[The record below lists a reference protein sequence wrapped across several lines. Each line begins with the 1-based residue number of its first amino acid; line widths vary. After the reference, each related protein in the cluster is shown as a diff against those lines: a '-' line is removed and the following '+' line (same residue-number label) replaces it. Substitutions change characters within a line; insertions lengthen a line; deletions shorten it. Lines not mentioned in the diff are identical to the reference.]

1 MHISDG
7 VLPTWV
13 LAVGWIITIIL
24 LAACVVW
31 SKRLM
36 KNSTDNTNNINTLT
50 DKVPQAAVVTAA
62 LFVACMFRIPV
73 PPTSLHLMLAGLAGI
88 LLGPLAFICIFI
100 SLLLQAI
107 LLQFGGIT
115 VLGVNSLLMGIPALA
130 GYLIFAGLSKVKI
143 PSWLNG
149 AATSFIAVTIT
160 TILLGII
167 FYVSGV
173 DFGSLNAMLARVEN
187 IPVLSTLADILQST
201 PGLLTFFMIFL
212 MNIPLMIVEAIIT
225 AFVIPFIEKVKPE
238 MLEQYKTNKQ
248 NE

>member
-7 VLPTWV
+7 ILPTWV
-13 LAVGWIITIIL
+13 LAAGWILTIL
-24 LAACVVW
+24 LLIASIVW
-31 SKRLM
+31 TKKLT
-36 KNSTDNTNNINTLT
+36 KNNIT
-50 DKVPQAAVVTAA
+50 DKVPQIAVVTAA

-88 LLGPLAFICIFI
+88 LLGPIAFVCVFI

-115 VLGVNSLLMGIPALA
+115 VLGVNSLLMGVPALA
-130 GYLIFAGLSKVKI
+130 GYLIFMMMSKTKS

-149 AATSFIAVTIT
+149 AFTSFIAVVIT
-160 TILLGII
+160 TVLLGIV

-173 DFGSLNAMLARVEN
+173 DFGSLNAMLDRVDG
-187 IPVLSTLADILQST
+187 IPVLSTIADVLQGT

-212 MNIPLMIVEAIIT
+212 MNIPLMIAEAVIS
-225 AFVIPFIEKVKPE
+225 AFIIPFIEKVKPE
-238 MLEQYKTNKQ
+238 MLEQYNARKAHV
-248 NE
+248 

>member
-13 LAVGWIITIIL
+13 LAAGWILTIL
-24 LAACVVW
+24 LLIISIVW
-31 SKRLM
+31 SKKQIGNL
-36 KNSTDNTNNINTLT
+36 NE
-50 DKVPQAAVVTAA
+50 KVPHAAVMTAA
-62 LFVACMFRIPV
+62 LFVACMFKIPV

-88 LLGPLAFICIFI
+88 VLGPLAFVCIFI

-115 VLGVNSLLMGIPALA
+115 VLGVNTLLMGVPALC
-130 GYLIFAGLSKVKI
+130 GYLIFWAMSKTKL
-143 PSWLNG
+143 PSWLSG
-149 AATSFIAVTIT
+149 GVTSFIAVVIT
-160 TILLGII
+160 TVLLGII

-173 DFGSLNAMLARVEN
+173 DFGSLAAMLDRVSG
-187 IPVLSTLADILQST
+187 IPVLSNIADILQST

-212 MNIPLMIVEAIIT
+212 MNIPLMIVEAIIS

-238 MLEQYKTNKQ
+238 MLDQYRKNK
-248 NE
+248 NSV

>member
-7 VLPTWV
+7 ILPTWV
-13 LAVGWIITIIL
+13 LAAGWILTIIL
-24 LAACVVW
+24 LVVSIAW
-31 SKRLM
+31 SK
-36 KNSTDNTNNINTLT
+36 KQVGNLT
-50 DKVPQAAVVTAA
+50 EKVPQAAVMTAA

-88 LLGPLAFICIFI
+88 MLGPLAFVCIFI

-115 VLGVNSLLMGIPALA
+115 VLGVNSLLMGVPALC
-130 GYLIFAGLSKVKI
+130 GYLVFMALSKTKS
-143 PSWLNG
+143 PSWLSG
-149 AATSFIAVTIT
+149 AVTSFIAVTIT

-173 DFGSLNAMLARVEN
+173 DFGSLGAMLDRVSGIPILSN
-187 IPVLSTLADILQST
+187 IADVLQNT

-212 MNIPLMIVEAIIT
+212 MNIPLMLAEAVIS
-225 AFVIPFIEKVKPE
+225 AFILPFIEKVKPE
-238 MLEQYKTNKQ
+238 MLEQYHLKQ
-248 NE
+248 KN